1 MLSSRKEILG
11 EIANFWKYLKKL
23 RMKNLK
29 ESLLGENSGLLVQ
42 VLSWL
47 GFESTGQA
55 ASTGCGEKS
64 RRFLPREKQEI
75 SFKAALLG
83 SGQHAPSQTQ

>member
-1 MLSSRKEILG
+1 MSSSHKEILG
-11 EIANFWKYLKKL
+11 EIENFGKYLKKL
-23 RMKNLK
+23 RVKNLK
-29 ESLLGENSGLLVQ
+29 ESLLEENSGLLVQ

-64 RRFLPREKQEI
+64 RRFLPQEEQEI
-75 SFKAALLG
+75 SLKAALLG
-83 SGQHAPSQTQ
+83 SGQHAPSRTQ